1 MKILVTKVLP
11 ASQKGDL
18 AIALSLLSAL
28 RARFPDSEIS
38 FLCRRPTEDAHYFQA
53 ADNILPELFPTET
66 TRSYLHRILRLMHIL
81 TGLGQDEVMTHFDH
95 HCRSA
100 DVLVFCGGGSLGG
113 YGFGNLVLHALC
125 PLLMARR
132 AGLPSCFSA
141 ISVHDYKNRLHRL
154 VHSAVLKK
162 ADCITVRDRR
172 SLAVLETL
180 DVNGVYG
187 LTADWAWLLPAV
199 ERREATALLAS
210 EGVPTSD
217 EMQIGINLRSIQAV
231 DPEKRTNRGV
241 FDYTKA
247 MAEVIS
253 LLVTRTGADVVIFSM
268 NRPPASDDLAFAQQ
282 VVSVLDHP
290 LRNKVHVLKG
300 DYNPGQI
307 KGMIARLSLFIGTRL
322 HPTLFA
328 LSSMVPTL
336 TVHDQEKV
344 AGLMELTG
352 LEEWHTT
359 VRGLEPARLVDRVIE
374 LQEKRAD
381 IIDKLRVR
389 VPRLRAAAHENLN
402 YITKCTNRNLKA
414 VS

>member
-28 RARFPDSEIS
+28 RARFPDAEIS
-38 FLCRRPTEDAHYFQA
+38 LLCRRPAEDGHYFQT

-66 TRSYLHRILRLMHIL
+66 ARSPLHRFLRLMRIL
-81 TGLGQDEVMTHFDH
+81 TGLGQDDAMAQFDQR
-95 HCRSA
+95 CRSA
-100 DVLVFCGGGSLGG
+100 NVLVFCGGGSLGG

-132 AGLPSCFSA
+132 AGLPIFFSA

-172 SLAVLETL
+172 SLAVLDTL
-180 DVNGVYG
+180 DVTGDYS

-199 ERREATALLAS
+199 ERKEAKALLAS
-210 EGVPTSD
+210 EGVPSSG

-231 DPEKRTNRGV
+231 DPERRTNRGG

-253 LLVTRTGADVVIFSM
+253 SLVTRIGADVVIFSM

-282 VVSVLDHP
+282 VVSVLNHP
-290 LRNKVHVLKG
+290 VRNKVHLLKG

-344 AGLMELTG
+344 AGLMELAG

-374 LQEKRAD
+374 LQENRTG
-381 IIDKLRVR
+381 IIEKLNVQA
-389 VPRLRAAAHENLN
+389 PRLRAATHDNLN
-402 YITKCTNRNLKA
+402 YIAKCTNRNLKTVA
-414 VS
+414 